1 MEQNEIIKA
10 VQDRLISQQEKGHKK
25 YGTYVNKKHYSL
37 TGWTEHALQEQ
48 TDNLIYLQA
57 QKLVLQ
63 EIKDE
68 LFDIAALIHVGVK
81 KEAFHR
87 LKALH
92 ERL

>member
-1 MEQNEIIKA
+1 MEHNEIIKA
-10 VQDRLISQQEKGHKK
+10 VQDRLIDQQEKGLRK
-25 YGTYVNKKHYSL
+25 YGTPVNKKHYTL

-48 TDNLIYLQA
+48 TDNLVYLQA
-57 QKLVLQ
+57 QKLVIK

-68 LFDIAALIHVGVK
+68 LFEIGGLINCGVK
-81 KEAFHR
+81 KEAFIR